1 MAYATLDY
9 LRGPDGRLVQ
19 FTTTAGTADV
29 AKDIYLQECLDEATA
44 IINEE
49 LGFTLTAAANGTQVV
64 YGTGTVWL
72 PLPLFTPGSVSLVT
86 PPAGYSVP
94 DYVESGNA
102 LRITNSTGV
111 YTIPPSYALYPPSL
125 YSSGAVWMPGVPYT
139 VTADYG
145 ASSDDLVTARMCC
158 LEIAV
163 QLFRF
168 GDAGGSAVV
177 GVEGAGAVSVKNDY
191 SPIVKRMLGYL
202 KSAQGTTGISQAS
215 IY

>member
-1 MAYATLDY
+1 MSYATLDH
-9 LRGPDGRLVQ
+9 LRGPDGRLDQ
-19 FTTTAGTADV
+19 FILENGTANTSRDT
-29 AKDIYLQECLDEATA
+29 YLQECLDEATS

-49 LGFTLTAAANGTQVV
+49 LGFTLAAAASGAQVV

-72 PLPLFTPGSVSLVT
+72 PLPLFAAGSVSLVT

-102 LRITNSTGV
+102 LRITNSTGI
-111 YTIPPSYALYPPSL
+111 YTIPPSYALYPPDL
-125 YSSGAVWMPGVPYT
+125 YASGAVWVPGVPYT

-145 ASSDDLVTARMCC
+145 ASSDDLVAARMCC